1 MKKAENLSFRKWDLC
16 AIAAVLLLGVV
27 VFMAFLPQNSG
38 ETAVIQIYQ
47 NGKLIH
53 ETALSEDRSIAVE
66 GEYCNTVAIRGG
78 KVYMEESSCPGRDC
92 VHSGSISQ
100 PGRSIV
106 CLPNR
111 VEVRITGQ
119 SDIDAVVR

>member
-1 MKKAENLSFRKWDLC
+1 MKKAENLSFRKSDLI
-16 AIAAVLLLGVV
+16 AIVATVLLGIV
-27 VFMAFLPQNSG
+27 VFFAFLPRNNG
-38 ETAVIQIYQ
+38 ETAVVQIYQ

-53 ETALSEDRSIAVE
+53 ETALNEDSSIAVE
-66 GEYCNTVAIRGG
+66 GEYRNTVVIRDG
-78 KVYMEESSCPGRDC
+78 KVSIENSDCPGKDC
-92 VHSGSISQ
+92 IHSGSIEK

-111 VEVRITGQ
+111 VEIRVAGQ